1 MTSPAQP
8 GDGFPLSRQHDFLRL
23 LDSGTESGPFGPRNT
38 IVGGWRVRGR
48 IDVAALRGA
57 LDDLVVRHESLRTRT
72 VLGAEPRQR
81 VLPPS
86 SPELTFEDLD
96 AAPGG
101 RDAAAERFVNR
112 IEAGEFDAESVPQ
125 LRVVLGRFAAED
137 AVLSFIAHH
146 NAVDGWSAQIVLRD
160 LAELYAARRDGRP
173 ANLPVMRQYREFAG
187 WQRDELA
194 SPSAAR
200 ARDYWRDQLRGAAA
214 MPLPVD
220 RPRLPGAEFRTGWY
234 RFLLDDGIKRAVAAL
249 AKETRTSQFMVL
261 YAAFLLHLRDRTG
274 ETDVVLPTFSP
285 GRGTAGFQDTIGLF
299 YNYLPLR
306 TNLAGARDLVD
317 LLPRVRRTCLEGY
330 RHELPFSE
338 VLGQAPE
345 LMRRVTT
352 LDGAGLAFQV
362 IQSPYMMA
370 DTEVGGLRF
379 TAIRRRLLSARV
391 GSQIPDGVLWT
402 LEPQHDGG
410 IVGKIGYT
418 DNMFGEAG
426 IEAMVG
432 EFHESLRRIFF
443 PGFSAAAA

>member
-23 LDSGTESGPFGPRNT
+23 LDSGNEAGPFGPRNT

-48 IDVAALRGA
+48 IDVTALRGA

-86 SPELTFEDLD
+86 SPEPAFEQLDDLP
-96 AAPGG
+96 AG
-101 RDAAAERFVNR
+101 REAAAERFVNR
-112 IEAGEFDAESVPQ
+112 IEAGEFDADAVPQ
-125 LRVVLGRFAAED
+125 LRVVVGRFTDDD

-160 LAELYAARRDGRP
+160 LAEFYAARREGRP
-173 ANLPVMRQYREFAG
+173 PVLPEMRQYREFVA
-187 WQRDELA
+187 WQREEIA
-194 SPSAAR
+194 SPAADRGR
-200 ARDYWRDQLRGAAA
+200 AYWREQLRGAAA
-214 MPLPVD
+214 MPLPTD
-220 RPRLPGAEFRTGWY
+220 RPRVPGAVFHTGWY
-234 RFLLDDGIKRAVAAL
+234 RFLLDDGIKCAVAAL

-261 YAAFLLHLRDRTG
+261 YSAFLLHLRDRTG
-274 ETDVVLPTFSP
+274 ETDIVLPTFVP
-285 GRGTAGFQDTIGLF
+285 GRGPAGFQDTIGLF

-306 TNLAGARDLVD
+306 TDLAGARSLVD
-317 LLPRVRRTCLEGY
+317 LLPRVRRTCLAGY

-345 LMRRVTT
+345 LMSRVTRP
-352 LDGAGLAFQV
+352 DGAGLAFQV

-370 DTEVGGLRF
+370 DTAAGGLRF
-379 TAIRRRLLSARV
+379 TAIRRRLLSAPV

-418 DNMFGEAG
+418 DNMFGEPTIA
-426 IEAMVG
+426 AMVD
-432 EFHESLRRIFF
+432 EFQEALRKILF
-443 PGFSAAAA
+443 PGVSAAAA